1 MSVKFE
7 ETINYSI
14 TDCRGLSRA
23 EMLSFIATDVI
34 TEKDIP
40 QAFLY
45 KLVEGPW
52 CIRCIPDTKAVEYK
66 YESKYLDELKVFFIP
81 QKLNGMQIDYC
92 YSGGSISVIW
102 SAEEVMDMLGV

>member
-23 EMLSFIATDVI
+23 EMLGLIAIDVVK
-34 TEKDIP
+34 EKDIP
-40 QAFLY
+40 PAFLY
-45 KLVEGPW
+45 KLAAGPW
-52 CIRCIPDTKAVEYK
+52 SIRCIPNTTTVECK
-66 YESKYLDELKVFFIP
+66 YESEYLDELEVFFIP

-92 YSGGSISVIW
+92 YPGGSTSVIW
-102 SAEEVMDMLGV
+102 SAEEVMDVLGV